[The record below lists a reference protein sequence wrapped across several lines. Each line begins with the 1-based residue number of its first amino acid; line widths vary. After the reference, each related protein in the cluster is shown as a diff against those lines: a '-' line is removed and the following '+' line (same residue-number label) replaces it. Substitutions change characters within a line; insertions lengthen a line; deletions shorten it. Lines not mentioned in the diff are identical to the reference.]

1 MQPPLSSDEVRIL
14 GALIE
19 KEITTP
25 EYYPLSLNALT
36 NACNQKSNRFPV
48 VAFDDHR
55 TDGLL
60 EGLRD
65 KRLVAMVTGTSN
77 RVPKFKQLLA
87 ETIGLDGKDT
97 AVLCELMLR
106 GPQTA
111 AQLRARA
118 ARLHPFEE
126 LPEVEAVL
134 QGLAAR
140 PQGPLVVKLPRQPG
154 HKEQRYAHLL
164 AGPPIETAAAPV
176 NEPATTEGSPETA
189 SLAQLRAEL
198 ESLRAEVADLRRQVA
213 ELKGPLPDQGAPDG
227 GPGGP

>member
-97 AVLCELMLR
+97 AVMCELMLR

-111 AQLRARA
+111 AQLRAHA
-118 ARLHPFEE
+118 ARLHPFEG

-134 QGLAAR
+134 QGLVER

-164 AGPPIETAAAPV
+164 AGPPAPP
-176 NEPATTEGSPETA
+176 EALASPAPAEKEDSQGADTLE
-189 SLAQLRAEL
+189 QLRAEVS
-198 ESLRAEVADLRRQVA
+198 SLRAEVEELRQRVTA
-213 ELKGPLPDQGAPDG
+213 MHPPP
-227 GPGGP
+227 PVPS